1 MNQPRITYDPH
12 VFDAGTVDDA
22 KWIILTPEESATT
35 EHRWATETPYLATLI
50 SRCFSLSDK
59 SLVLDYGCGIGR
71 LAKELL
77 ARHRCRVMG
86 VDISPNMRS
95 MAVAYVGSD
104 RFSVCSPAEL
114 DVLLERGVAF
124 DLALAVWV
132 LQHCA
137 SVHEDI
143 SRIARALTP
152 HGDFFVVNGRT
163 RCVPTVEFGWF
174 DDGIDIY
181 ALLKRVFSQRSR
193 GSLPAKHTTKNL
205 SRHAS
210 WAAFRRM

>member
-77 ARHRCRVMG
+77 AWHRCRLIG
-86 VDISPNMRS
+86 GRHQSQHAIHGR
-95 MAVAYVGSD
+95 GLC
-104 RFSVCSPAEL
+104 RFRPL
-114 DVLLERGVAF
+114 FRLLAGGA
-124 DLALAVWV
+124 
-132 LQHCA
+132 
-137 SVHEDI
+137 
-143 SRIARALTP
+143 
-152 HGDFFVVNGRT
+152 
-163 RCVPTVEFGWF
+163 
-174 DDGIDIY
+174 
-181 ALLKRVFSQRSR
+181 
-193 GSLPAKHTTKNL
+193 
-205 SRHAS
+205 
-210 WAAFRRM
+210 